1 VSAPV
6 RSATDG
12 GKGEGIPDA
21 PVRSRPGRQ
30 RSEAADRAILD
41 AALAVLAEQGYA
53 GFTMAAVIARAGV
66 SSATLYRRWATKKE
80 LVGAALAT
88 SAPRVAVID
97 TGTFED
103 DIAAFV
109 DFLGKSLSRRRDD
122 LSGVLSTEFRHDE
135 ELRSV
140 LVATF
145 VTPRRELLGEI
156 LGRAHERGELQSVP
170 PLDESWACVNGPLHS
185 WLYTRNRLFTPE
197 FSATVCA
204 FCVGGLR
211 AIASR

>member
-1 VSAPV
+1 
-6 RSATDG
+6 
-12 GKGEGIPDA
+12 
-21 PVRSRPGRQ
+21 VRSRPGRQ

-41 AALAVLAEQGYA
+41 AALDVLAEQGYA
-53 GFTMAAVIARAGV
+53 AFTMAAVISRARV

-88 SAPRVAVID
+88 SAPQLAVID
-97 TGTFED
+97 TGSLEGD
-103 DIAAFV
+103 VAAFIE
-109 DFLGKSLSRRRDD
+109 FLGASLSVRRDD
-122 LSGVLSTEFRHDE
+122 LSGVLSTELRHDE

-145 VTPRRELLGEI
+145 VTPRRALLGEI
-156 LGRAHERGELQSVP
+156 LGRAQARGELDTVP
-170 PLDESWACVNGPLHS
+170 PLDETWAFVNGPLHN
-185 WLYTRNRLFTPE
+185 WLYTRNRTLTPE
-197 FSATVCA
+197 FAATATA